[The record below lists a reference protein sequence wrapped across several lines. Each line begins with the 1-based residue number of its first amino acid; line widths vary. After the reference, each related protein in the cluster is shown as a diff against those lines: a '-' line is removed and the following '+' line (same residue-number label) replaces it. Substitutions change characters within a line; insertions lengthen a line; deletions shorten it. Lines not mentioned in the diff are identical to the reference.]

1 MPPKLQTVKI
11 TLKVNGLVDYP
22 GVYGIKDYPTLKT
35 LLEKVG
41 LRDETRL
48 DVGYLTRLRSDGTT
62 QLESFSLTAV
72 LAGEIDLALQAEDV
86 IKILDSRNYVD
97 RSTVSI
103 SGEVR
108 NPGSYTIDENVTIPA
123 LIDLSDGLT
132 QEAKARCRIHLQNLS

>member
-1 MPPKLQTVKI
+1 VKEYTGDALSSLTFEDGDKVIVATQTSDRKDYVE
-11 TLKVNGLVDYP
+11 VAGLVDYP

-72 LAGEIDLALQAEDV
+72 LAGENDLTLQAEGRY
-86 IKILDSRNYVD
+86 KDS
-97 RSTVSI
+97 
-103 SGEVR
+103 
-108 NPGSYTIDENVTIPA
+108 
-123 LIDLSDGLT
+123 
-132 QEAKARCRIHLQNLS
+132 